1 MPIHAIHAKL
11 QVGVPLV
18 EIAGTGGVG
27 RGSTSRSVEGDLGRH
42 AEEYMVVGDRQSKSV
57 ELDLADPFDHLAVCV
72 LAQPCGVVGG
82 IGRHVPVEEHD
93 VVCGDGCADLV
104 GRVGTIEGEHE
115 CHRVDT
121 LAQVAVLA
129 VQRLGGEICGHRLSV
144 ARKRHGPDPESV
156 SAPSVDEFGDQ
167 GVLAGAVE
175 SLDGNE
181 LTHERDGNGRGWV
194 DPPRRGGASCRS
206 VAPECPGGVGGPVR
220 FGASSPRLGHE
231 SVTIESMKPRI
242 LVVDDDAALAEML
255 TIVLRGEGFE
265 PFVVGDGTQALTAVR
280 EIRPDLVL
288 LDLMLPGMNGID
300 VCRVLR
306 ADSGVP
312 IVMLTAK
319 SDTVDVVLGLES
331 GADDYMVKPF
341 KPKELV
347 ARVRARLRRTDEEPA
362 ELLSIG
368 PVEIDVPAHKVT
380 RDGVPISL
388 TPLEFDLL
396 VALAR
401 KPRQVFTRDVLLE
414 QVWGYRHPA
423 DTRLVNV
430 HVQRLRAKVET
441 DPENPEV
448 VLTVRGVGYK
458 AGPP

>member
-1 MPIHAIHAKL
+1 MEA
-11 QVGVPLV
+11 
-18 EIAGTGGVG
+18 
-27 RGSTSRSVEGDLGRH
+27 
-42 AEEYMVVGDRQSKSV
+42 
-57 ELDLADPFDHLAVCV
+57 
-72 LAQPCGVVGG
+72 
-82 IGRHVPVEEHD
+82 
-93 VVCGDGCADLV
+93 
-104 GRVGTIEGEHE
+104 
-115 CHRVDT
+115 
-121 LAQVAVLA
+121 
-129 VQRLGGEICGHRLSV
+129 
-144 ARKRHGPDPESV
+144 
-156 SAPSVDEFGDQ
+156 
-167 GVLAGAVE
+167 
-175 SLDGNE
+175 
-181 LTHERDGNGRGWV
+181 
-194 DPPRRGGASCRS
+194 
-206 VAPECPGGVGGPVR
+206 
-220 FGASSPRLGHE
+220 
-231 SVTIESMKPRI
+231 MKPRV

-265 PFVVGDGTQALTAVR
+265 PFHVADGTQALSAVR

-306 ADSGVP
+306 QDSGVP

-347 ARVRARLRRTDEEPA
+347 ARIRARLRRTDDEPA
-362 ELLSIG
+362 EMLSIG

-441 DPENPEV
+441 DPENPEI